1 MNSMKK
7 RLMSLLLAVCMAVSA
22 LPTTAL
28 ALRGDGGHPAH
39 ERCSIEDA
47 VEQPALPEE
56 PETPAEEVPP
66 EGEAPAQDEPAVD
79 EPTADEPAV
88 DDPVVDDPTVD
99 DPTTDEP
106 VADDSLPEAEEPAPE
121 EVDAADEP
129 VPLADE
135 PQSEEKWIASL
146 DSSVT
151 AVIVT
156 TFDGLAAAVKNTNI
170 SDIVLSAGEP
180 DDWTW
185 TEELVIDREV
195 HITVAEAETV
205 TLMRTNGANGMALFN
220 VGKSGHLI
228 LGDGSIST
236 MVEIDLQNGDYEVIP
251 AKTGELIID
260 GGAVWKRGTEY
271 VPGKTSFTSETIV
284 FYGSDGVTH
293 YQYTNDGVK
302 AKASL
307 ITSSGT
313 LDIWDG
319 VTLQNNDKYVAY
331 GSAICSENGSTLQ
344 MYGGVVT
351 MCATIN
357 NSDEGMGAVYV
368 GPTSNIWWVEDYNF
382 LADAATFNMYGGR
395 IDNNTAY
402 GNGGGS

>member
-39 ERCSIEDA
+39 KDCSIEDA
-47 VEQPALPEE
+47 VEQPVPAEE

-88 DDPVVDDPTVD
+88 DDPAVDDPTVD

-106 VADDSLPEAEEPAPE
+106 VGDDSLPEAEEPAPE

-129 VPLADE
+129 VPLADA
-135 PQSEEKWIASL
+135 PQSEAEWIDGL
-146 DSSVT
+146 ENDVT

-156 TFDGLAAAVKNTNI
+156 TFDGLAAAVKNENI
-170 SDIVLSAGEP
+170 SDIVLSAGEKRSATWN
-180 DDWTW
+180 WTS
-185 TEELVIDREV
+185 ELAIDREV

-205 TLMRTNGANGMALFN
+205 TLMRANGALRLFDVDSQN
-220 VGKSGHLI
+220 GHLI

-236 MVEIDLQNGDYEVIP
+236 MVEPDLQNGDYEVIP

-260 GGAVWKRGTEY
+260 GGAVWKRGTSMCREG
-271 VPGKTSFTSETIV
+271 PILPAKRSCSMAPTALRTI
-284 FYGSDGVTH
+284 S
-293 YQYTNDGVK
+293 
-302 AKASL
+302 
-307 ITSSGT
+307 I
-313 LDIWDG
+313 
-319 VTLQNNDKYVAY
+319 
-331 GSAICSENGSTLQ
+331 
-344 MYGGVVT
+344 
-351 MCATIN
+351 
-357 NSDEGMGAVYV
+357 
-368 GPTSNIWWVEDYNF
+368 PT
-382 LADAATFNMYGGR
+382 
-395 IDNNTAY
+395 TA
-402 GNGGGS
+402 

>member
-28 ALRGDGGHPAH
+28 ALWGGGGHPAH
-39 ERCSIEDA
+39 KDCSIEDA
-47 VEQPALPEE
+47 VEQPVPAEEPETPAEEQTALPEE

-88 DDPVVDDPTVD
+88 DDPAVDDPTVD

-170 SDIVLSAGEP
+170 YDIVLSNGTAGKP

-185 TEELVIDREV
+185 T
-195 HITVAEAETV
+195 
-205 TLMRTNGANGMALFN
+205 
-220 VGKSGHLI
+220 
-228 LGDGSIST
+228 
-236 MVEIDLQNGDYEVIP
+236 
-251 AKTGELIID
+251 
-260 GGAVWKRGTEY
+260 GGAGHYPRG
-271 VPGKTSFTSETIV
+271 
-284 FYGSDGVTH
+284 
-293 YQYTNDGVK
+293 
-302 AKASL
+302 
-307 ITSSGT
+307 
-313 LDIWDG
+313 
-319 VTLQNNDKYVAY
+319 AY
-331 GSAICSENGSTLQ
+331 HRG
-344 MYGGVVT
+344 
-351 MCATIN
+351 
-357 NSDEGMGAVYV
+357 
-368 GPTSNIWWVEDYNF
+368 
-382 LADAATFNMYGGR
+382 GGR
-395 IDNNTAY
+395 DRDPDA
-402 GNGGGS
+402 GQRGAAAV